1 MKLNRKI
8 LVLMTAL
15 SIGTVS
21 AASTATPSG
30 TMIKNTANA
39 SYDIIDPNPS
49 NPLLNLTS
57 ISNEVTT
64 TVLPKPEF
72 DIVFSDGTADSG
84 TQNAIG
90 TTTKTYPNTVP
101 GAQIVT
107 SYSAVNSGNV
117 DLTVA
122 LAADATGADSSQ
134 VVKYYLAAADT
145 NADGTLSASEIS
157 VATDISS
164 INLIRDDITTS
175 GTDEGL
181 VKFFQVVTVPTTA
194 TPLLTFGASPAG
206 TVVNTGTNFDSTT
219 GLVTG
224 NGYTATGQEQN
235 AGAGNDL
242 QFVNIAIF
250 RSQMMLFNNVNSAMT
265 GLSKVTNDGVTA
277 VTPPAH
283 TTMGLLIQ
291 ANNTVD
297 TTPDDPAFYYDPS
310 FQSYT
315 LNGHQVYDQGTIDVS
330 GNSNRSPAIITP
342 VADSDTTADTMT
354 FVHSVGNYPQPSYTT
369 PVDDLAQVSVTA
381 AVNQTTGAIK
391 AGWSFDSTTSTFTDP
406 AGITIQLLTMAGSPL
421 PILAGSTY
429 PSVVSN
435 ANTLA
440 YFKTKVTYPDIDH
453 AARPTPGYIEYQL
466 SIDSLKESGFTEK
479 DTTSVFVISGAMQFG
494 DSDTTTGTKASG
506 AADLPVQVVTPNG
519 TFDATPIDS
528 PNTTDSTAAFPMD
541 LVNNTALYYND
552 TFKLSGT
559 VDFGSGPVAVKYYD
573 STTGLEL
580 GKNTA
585 GDYVSPV
592 VASGNDLKVFA
603 VVNVPANT
611 PSGNYTVSQKAV
623 GVYSTLEQQDNTD
636 IIRVQPYGKLGLAK
650 FTAQTGAGPDTVT
663 TPNGVNIVGSSGYT
677 KGFTSA
683 KPCEDITYQ
692 IIAKNEYNT
701 DVQSFAINDAV
712 PLNTI
717 LKSVAVTSPTGTS
730 IWKIGA
736 GGTWTTG
743 AITSQPAGTVIY
755 IALDNGATAPKAL
768 ASGQTLKA
776 DFVVTVIGS
785 NCPSV
790 TIVP

>member
-1 MKLNRKI
+1 MKLNRKV
-8 LVLMTAL
+8 LVLITAL
-15 SIGTVS
+15 SAGNAF

-39 SYDIIDPNPS
+39 NFDIVDPNPS
-49 NPLLNLTS
+49 NPLINS
-57 ISNEVTT
+57 NASSNEVTT

-90 TTTKTYPNTVP
+90 TTTKKYPNTVP

-157 VATDISS
+157 AATDISS

-181 VKFFQVVTVPTTA
+181 VKFFQVVTVPTNA
-194 TPLLTFGASPAG
+194 TSSLTFGASPKG

-219 GLVTG
+219 GAVTG
-224 NGYTATGQEQN
+224 NGYTTTGQEEN
-235 AGAGNDL
+235 KTVNTDL
-242 QFVNIAIF
+242 QFVSITIF
-250 RSQMMLFNNVNSAMT
+250 KSYIKLFNNVNSSVAGM
-265 GLSKVTNDGVTA
+265 SKVTNDGVTA

-283 TTMGLLIQ
+283 TTMGLMYG
-291 ANNTVD
+291 AHNTVD

-315 LNGHQVYDQGTIDVS
+315 LHGNEVSDLDTLAADGTASRGD
-330 GNSNRSPAIITP
+330 AIIMP
-342 VADSDTTADTMT
+342 VADSDTTADTLT
-354 FVHSVGNYPQPSYTT
+354 YVHTVGNYPRLGYTT
-369 PVDDLAQVSVTA
+369 PVDDIAQVSVVA
-381 AVNQTTGAIK
+381 AVNQTTGAIN
-391 AGWSFDSTTSTFTDP
+391 AGWSFNSTTSTFTDP
-406 AGITIQLLTMAGSPL
+406 NGTTIQLLTMAEGPL

-429 PSVVSN
+429 PTVISN
-435 ANTLA
+435 ANTFA
-440 YFKTKVTYPDIDH
+440 YFKTKITYSDIDH
-453 AARPTPGYIEYQL
+453 AARPTPIDYQL
-466 SIDSLKESGFTEK
+466 AIDSVKESGFTQQ
-479 DTTSVFVISGAMQFG
+479 DTVRFGAISGAMQFG
-494 DSDTTTGTKASG
+494 DSDTTLGTKASG

-519 TFDATPIDS
+519 TFDATPTDS
-528 PNTTDSTAAFPMD
+528 PDTTDSTATFPMD
-541 LVNNTALYYND
+541 LVNNSIMFKAYTFYND

-559 VDFGSGPVAVKYYD
+559 VNFAGTIVPVKYYD
-573 STTGLEL
+573 STTGVEL

-592 VASGNDLKVFA
+592 VAQGNDLKVFA

-611 PSGNYTVSQKAV
+611 PAGNYTVSQKAV
-623 GVYSTLEQQDNTD
+623 GVYSTLEQQDNND

-755 IALDNGATAPKAL
+755 IALDNGASVLAPKAL

-785 NCPSV
+785 NCP
-790 TIVP
+790 